1 MKYLLLK
8 VLSKINEL
16 DLYINFIYSFNINVY
31 NEVIQYN

>member
-8 VLSKINEL
+8 VLSKINEW

-31 NEVIQYN
+31 NEVQYN